1 MEAFRPKPSSARE
14 KRNWYIGLLYVRQ
27 DYDEALTQIE
37 DQLRECGGLCEY
49 PLYVKALIMRQRGKI
64 QDSLTLFQSATCLNP
79 GNIANLKQVGHS
91 LYLLGKHRAA
101 IDVYEEARHMDTER
115 KGGGKGGDSSDWEI
129 WHNMGLCYMYLKQ
142 YERAIECYQ
151 KANGLGRHD
160 ATFLQV
166 PSPPRGLALSL
177 GRARAV
183 LTHTPPLALSRFRPR
198 ARAQLGKVYQLQ
210 HKYTDALK
218 VYQDA
223 LDYSPEN
230 PELLTTIGLIYL
242 RLNDNQRAF
251 DYLGNS
257 LTQDPRNA
265 KAILAAG
272 SIIQDHSDMDVALV
286 KYRVAAVQTP
296 NSAQLWNNI
305 GMCFFGKA
313 KYVAAVAC
321 LKRALYLD
329 PFEWIIAYNLGLVHL
344 NTGQNASA
352 FHFFSASINL
362 KSDFAA
368 SYMYLAISLARLDD
382 FENSCSAYEKAMGME
397 EDHMTHLNFAITL
410 YNFGD
415 VARAKE
421 EFAHFQRMFAAC
433 GSDVEHDEDVI
444 SQSNALRKVRACAS
458 ARALLLSA
466 RSCPPRLTLE
476 LSAARQVLGA

>member
-1 MEAFRPKPSSARE
+1 M
-14 KRNWYIGLLYVRQ
+14 
-27 DYDEALTQIE
+27 
-37 DQLRECGGLCEY
+37 
-49 PLYVKALIMRQRGKI
+49 
-64 QDSLTLFQSATCLNP
+64 
-79 GNIANLKQVGHS
+79 
-91 LYLLGKHRAA
+91 
-101 IDVYEEARHMDTER
+101 
-115 KGGGKGGDSSDWEI
+115 
-129 WHNMGLCYMYLKQ
+129 
-142 YERAIECYQ
+142 
-151 KANGLGRHD
+151 
-160 ATFLQV
+160 
-166 PSPPRGLALSL
+166 
-177 GRARAV
+177 
-183 LTHTPPLALSRFRPR
+183 LTHTPPLSLSRSRPR

-272 SIIQDHSDMDVALV
+272 SIIQDNQDMDVALV
-286 KYRVAAVQTP
+286 KYRVAAVHTP

-362 KSDFAA
+362 KSDFPA

-421 EFAHFQRMFAAC
+421 EFAHFQRMFASC
-433 GSDVEHDEDVI
+433 GSDVEHDEDVT
-444 SQSNALRKVRACAS
+444 SQASALRKVRA
-458 ARALLLSA
+458 RAPLS
-466 RSCPPRLTLE
+466 RRGKPPSSVCLTRACSLRRRPWGH
-476 LSAARQVLGA
+476 SDRATTRFPRGSSGPR